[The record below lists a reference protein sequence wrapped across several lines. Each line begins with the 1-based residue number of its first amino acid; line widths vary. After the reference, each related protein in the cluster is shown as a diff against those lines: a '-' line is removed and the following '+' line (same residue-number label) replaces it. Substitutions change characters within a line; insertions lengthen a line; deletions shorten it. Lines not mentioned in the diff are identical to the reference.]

1 MAEITAQMIKELRD
15 RTNVAMGKCKEALV
29 EANGDIETAVDLL
42 RKKGIAGAV
51 KKEGREANDGLIG
64 AAESADALVLVEVNS
79 ETDFVANNDGFKKFV
94 NEIAEELVKTKPAS
108 LEAFL
113 KQPFSKDPKLTIDE
127 YRATLVQSIGENI
140 QIKRFLLIPKTS
152 DMSIGLYSHLG
163 GKLVTVVSISGSRD
177 ESSLSKD
184 IAMHVAAASPEYL
197 NPESVPEAIIDR
209 EKEIAREQLKGKP
222 ANIIDNI
229 LKGKLN
235 AYFDQVCL
243 LCQKYIRDDS
253 LSITDLVNKRGKE
266 VNKPLKVNN
275 FIRWSLG
282 QSA

>member
-1 MAEITAQMIKELRD
+1 MAEISAQMIKELRD

-29 EANGDIETAVDLL
+29 EANGDMEAAIDIL

-51 KKEGREANDGLIG
+51 KKEGREANEGMIG
-64 AAESADALVLVEVNS
+64 IGESNDAVAIVEVNS
-79 ETDFVANNDGFKKFV
+79 ETDFVANNVQFRKFAADV
-94 NEIAEELVKTKPAS
+94 AEEIAKTKPAS
-108 LEAFL
+108 LESFL
-113 KQPFSKDPKLTIDE
+113 QQKYSKDPSLTVDE
-127 YRATLVQSIGENI
+127 FRATLIQSIGENI
-140 QIKRFLLIPKTS
+140 RIKRFLVIPKTNDIS
-152 DMSIGLYSHLG
+152 VGVYSHLG
-163 GKLVTVVSISGSRD
+163 GKIVTAVEIEGSNQ

-197 NPESVPEAIIDR
+197 NPESVPESIITR

-235 AYFDQVCL
+235 AFYDQACL
-243 LCQKYIRDDS
+243 VNQKYIRDDS
-253 LSITDLVNKRGKE
+253 LSISELVNKRGKE

-282 QSA
+282 QSF

>member
-1 MAEITAQMIKELRD
+1 MAEVSAQRIKELRD

-29 EANGDIETAVDLL
+29 EADGDMEKAIDIL

-51 KKEGREANDGLIG
+51 KKEGREANEGMI
-64 AAESADALVLVEVNS
+64 ASAESSDAIALVEVNS
-79 ETDFVANNDGFKKFV
+79 ETDFVANNERFKKFAS
-94 NEIAEELVKTKPAS
+94 EIAEEIVKTKPAS

-113 KQPFSKDPKLTIDE
+113 SQKFSKDQSLTIDE
-127 YRATLVQSIGENI
+127 YRATLIQSIGENI
-140 QIKRFLLIPKTS
+140 QIKRFMLLPKKS
-152 DMSIGLYSHLG
+152 DLSIGVYSHLG
-163 GKLVTVVSISGSRD
+163 GKLVTVVAIEGSKD

-184 IAMHVAAASPEYL
+184 IAMHVAAANPEYL
-197 NPESVPEAIIDR
+197 NPESVPDPIISR

-222 ANIIDNI
+222 AHIIENI

-243 LCQKYIRDDS
+243 VNQKYIRDDT
-253 LSITDLVNKRGKE
+253 LSINELVQRRGKE
-266 VNKPLKVNN
+266 VNKPLKVNH

-282 QSA
+282 QTV